1 MKKKSAF
8 KQKNKALFTKVELHT
23 YHTLKMAG
31 YARVVVHSDYT
42 PLILVGQPTDEQLQ
56 DAWLD
61 ILSEYQKNRI
71 DPELTGYYEETQE
84 KSRYEFR
91 KSIIQKIIY
100 MLRQR
105 YEPALID
112 ELITEGYDY
121 EFNEDTYLDDLM
133 KVEAELESEA
143 MYLDQEETVKPEISE
158 RKYIA
163 KMMQLQKDL
172 KACPMLTPMQMM
184 NSLTVSEYVEYLN
197 QHDEYI
203 ASQTPKETVEE
214 YD

>member
-1 MKKKSAF
+1 MKKNSAF
-8 KQKNKALFTKVELHT
+8 KQKNKALFIKVKLHT
-23 YHTLKMAG
+23 YNSLKMTG
-31 YARVVVHSDYT
+31 YVSVIVDKDYSQ
-42 PLILVGQPTDEQLQ
+42 LVLVGQPTDEQLQ

-71 DPELTGYYEETQE
+71 DPDLTGYYEETQE

-91 KSIIQKIIY
+91 KAIIEKIIY

-121 EFNEDTYLDDLM
+121 DFDEDTYLDDLL

-143 MYLDQEETVKPEISE
+143 MYFDNEEGVKEEPTR

-184 NSLTVSEYVEYLN
+184 DSLTVSEYVEYLN